1 VLDGFVAWLSEA
13 GGRISFVVVP
23 VDAQEEGFS
32 WTDPGLIGAMI
43 GAAASI
49 LVAFAILMITTSIER
64 RHRALDK
71 VEFDRVRAEDQSAME
86 VQRTEDRLRRDAAG
100 ALNTHA
106 KVSRYANS
114 ILAVKNAIDRRFAE
128 INEDGSDL
136 ADPSQIV
143 GPIPGKFVVPEKLKS
158 DEYSFLFTKENFL
171 VAGEIEDLESGC
183 ILMMSLVEEYTAMQ
197 LELQKWLDDMHG
209 AERRLEGMIASDI
222 IPREMEG
229 RLNRRIAQAN
239 ILIASI
245 VEITDQRN
253 PSPKE
258 VMEHFI
264 AAAVASPFGKYFPKM
279 ELG

>member
-1 VLDGFVAWLSEA
+1 MLDGFVAWLSEA

-23 VDAQEEGFS
+23 VDAQEKGFS

-71 VEFDRVRAEDQSAME
+71 VEFDRVRAEDQSAIE
-86 VQRTEDRLRRDAAG
+86 IQRTEDRLRRDAAG

-197 LELQKWLDDMHG
+197 LELQKWLDDMPG

-253 PSPKE
+253 PSPKD